1 MTQFDDWEEW
11 KTNVLEKQYYE
22 SSYISYQFNG
32 GMYALPE
39 TQNFNVLFYRQDILD
54 ELGLEVPETWD
65 DLISILPTITNN
77 NLQVGIPSTE
87 RKVGN
92 TANPDLA
99 NYFCQL
105 YQRGGSLY
113 TPGPSRRLLLIQKRL
128 LKHLNTLQSCLPI
141 IKFLQVM
148 TL

>member
-1 MTQFDDWEEW
+1 MPVPGPDVALTVAQTEPVNYALRKAAYDLTQFDDWEEW

-113 TPGPSRRLLLIQKRL
+113 TPGPAGG
-128 LKHLNTLQSCLPI
+128 CY
-141 IKFLQVM
+141 
-148 TL
+148 